1 MPDVTWQ
8 VSDRAGTAMVTN
20 HGPVW
25 FYSGRL
31 GEGKQYWFLRSTVCI
46 AVHTLSEK
54 YT

>member
-25 FYSGRL
+25 FNL
-31 GEGKQYWFLRSTVCI
+31 GDWGKENNIGF
-46 AVHTLSEK
+46 
-54 YT
+54 